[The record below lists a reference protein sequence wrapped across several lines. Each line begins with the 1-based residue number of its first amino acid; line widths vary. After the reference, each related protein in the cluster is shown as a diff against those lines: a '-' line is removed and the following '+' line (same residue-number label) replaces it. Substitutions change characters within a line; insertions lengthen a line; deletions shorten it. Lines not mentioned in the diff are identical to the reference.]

1 VVESDYLI
9 TVSGAELTNPQDLWG
24 HVLDW
29 VNAPTST
36 SLGTERT
43 TGVKGSVTGGGEI
56 GVPLVAKAHVDIEG
70 EASAERA
77 KTRNETRERSGLQ
90 QVVKEIANSAFV
102 VLIDDF
108 HYVDRAAQDKL
119 AQAIKEAAFRGI
131 KICVASVPHR
141 SDDVIRANPDLRG
154 RVLAIDTSYWTKSDL
169 QRIGVI
175 GFEQLNV
182 DPDQAALTRVAE
194 ESAGSPQLM
203 QAICLQICYKLGVS
217 EELDDRR
224 RLSFSSSI
232 LDDVFERTSALT
244 NYATLTDILKRGPK
258 ERGTERLS
266 YTLRSG
272 GEADVYGCI
281 LRAIR
286 EPPLRLSFPYEE
298 LKERIEQLCIGNSPR
313 GIGITNSVVLM
324 NQLARAKMPRERA
337 IDWDGERQVL
347 DIVDPYFLFFLRW
360 SGELEKSG

>member
-1 VVESDYLI
+1 MRKKKASEVFTPTSFPAFTYVERADRHLEQTLQQALDTPGLVVSLVGPSKSGKTVLVEKVVESDYLI

-43 TGVKGSVTGGGEI
+43 TGFKGSMTGGGEI
-56 GVPLVAKAHVDIEG
+56 GVPLVAKGHVEIEG
-70 EASAERA
+70 ETSTEKA
-77 KTRNETRERSGLQ
+77 KTKNETRERSGLQ

-102 VLIDDF
+102 VLI
-108 HYVDRAAQDKL
+108 RAAQDKL
-119 AQAIKEAAFRGI
+119 AQAIKEAAFRGV

-154 RVLAIDTSYWTKSDL
+154 RVQAIDTSYWTKSDL

-182 DPDQAALTRVAE
+182 DPDQGALTRVAE

-224 RLSFSSSI
+224 RLSFYSSI

-286 EPPLRLSFPYEE
+286 EPPLRLSFPY
-298 LKERIEQLCIGNSPR
+298 
-313 GIGITNSVVLM
+313 
-324 NQLARAKMPRERA
+324 
-337 IDWDGERQVL
+337 
-347 DIVDPYFLFFLRW
+347 
-360 SGELEKSG
+360 